1 MITTTLLLL
10 GESSPVNSPFNT
22 RPLPLIHSF
31 QPFNIV
37 AEVIKKKEKKKKS
50 SSLEGA
56 KIRGIKTLASYSGPP
71 PPAFE
76 IKSTE

>member
-10 GESSPVNSPFNT
+10 GENSPVNSPFNT

-37 AEVIKKKEKKKKS
+37 AEVIKKKEKKAAPSRERKFEALKP
-50 SSLEGA
+50 LLL
-56 KIRGIKTLASYSGPP
+56 IRGPLPP
-71 PPAFE
+71 PS
-76 IKSTE
+76 K

>member
-37 AEVIKKKEKKKKS
+37 AEVIKKKEKKLVALLVSRQLYLLAKKNK
-50 SSLEGA
+50 G
-56 KIRGIKTLASYSGPP
+56 KH
-71 PPAFE
+71 FHF
-76 IKSTE
+76 

>member
-37 AEVIKKKEKKKKS
+37 AEVIKKKRKKS